1 MLRLSQKFVFSLVSA
16 AALCFAQSAPAPRE
30 GVDKTN
36 PAPPANG
43 AAPADSPTNAPYV
56 IGPLDVLYIKV
67 WNNAQLTSPYD
78 VRPDGMLSMPLI
90 GEVKAD
96 DLTVAQL
103 TEKLKMRLS
112 EFLKDPVIDVQ
123 IAKINSKRYFVYG
136 GVAKPG
142 EFPLV
147 GKTTVMDA
155 LSMVG
160 DFKDFAN
167 RKKIRIQRGIQI
179 MYFNYNDVSRGKH
192 MEQNIILQN
201 GDRIFVPD

>member
-167 RKKIRIQRGIQI
+167 RKKIRIQRGSQI

>member
-1 MLRLSQKFVFSLVSA
+1 MLRLSLKFVFSLATA
-16 AALCFAQSAPAPRE
+16 AAICSAQSTPAPRDS
-30 GVDKTN
+30 VDKTS
-36 PAPPANG
+36 PALPASG
-43 AAPADSPTNAPYV
+43 AAAADPGTSAPYV
-56 IGPLDVLYIKV
+56 VGPLDVLYIKV

-78 VRPDGMLSMPLI
+78 IRPDGMLSMPLI

-96 DLTVAQL
+96 GMTVAQL

-112 EFLKDPVIDVQ
+112 EFLKDPVIDIQV
-123 IAKINSKRYFVYG
+123 AKINSKRYFVYG

-167 RKKIRIQRGIQI
+167 RKKIRILRGDQTL
-179 MYFNYNDVSRGKH
+179 YFNYNDVSRGKH
-192 MEQNIILQN
+192 MEQNIVLQN

>member
-1 MLRLSQKFVFSLVSA
+1 MLRLSLKVVFSLVSA
-16 AALCFAQSAPAPRE
+16 AALGSAQSAPAPRE
-30 GVDKTN
+30 SVDKTN
-36 PAPPANG
+36 PAPAANG
-43 AAPADSPTNAPYV
+43 AASADSATSVPYV

-112 EFLKDPVIDVQ
+112 EFLKDPVIDIQV
-123 IAKINSKRYFVYG
+123 AKINSKRYFVYG
-136 GVAKPG
+136 GVTKPG

-167 RKKIRIQRGIQI
+167 RKKIRIQRGSQTLN
-179 MYFNYNDVSRGKH
+179 FNYNDVSRGKH
-192 MEQNIILQN
+192 MEQNVVLQN

>member
-1 MLRLSQKFVFSLVSA
+1 MLRLSLKFVFSFACAV
-16 AALCFAQSAPAPRE
+16 ALSSAQSAPATRE
-30 GVDKTN
+30 SVDKTN
-36 PAPPANG
+36 PAPPAAGG
-43 AAPADSPTNAPYV
+43 ATADPATSAPYV

-112 EFLKDPVIDVQ
+112 EFLKDPVIDIQV
-123 IAKINSKRYFVYG
+123 AKINSKRYFVYG

-167 RKKIRIQRGIQI
+167 RKKIRIQRGSQI
-179 MYFNYNDVSRGKH
+179 MYFNYNDVSRGRH
-192 MEQNIILQN
+192 MEQNITLQN

>member
-1 MLRLSQKFVFSLVSA
+1 MLRLSLKFVFSVASA
-16 AALCFAQSAPAPRE
+16 ASLCFSQSAPAPRE
-30 GVDKTN
+30 SVEKTN
-36 PAPPANG
+36 PAPAANG
-43 AAPADSPTNAPYV
+43 AVAADSATSAPYI

-112 EFLKDPVIDVQ
+112 EFLKDPVVDIQV
-123 IAKINSKRYFVYG
+123 AKINSKRYFVYG

-167 RKKIRIQRGIQI
+167 RKKIRIQRGSQI

-192 MEQNIILQN
+192 MEENVVLQN